1 MGQFNADITITE
13 QRNETSLHID
23 TLPIYDIV
31 ALMNKEDKSVALAVE
46 SALLQIAAA
55 VEAIAAAVKQGG
67 RLFYIGAG
75 TSGRLG
81 ILDAS
86 ECPPTYG
93 VAPELVVGI
102 IAGGPAAITRS
113 IENAEDDPEA
123 GRRDIT
129 AVITA
134 KDVLVGI
141 ASSGTTPYVLGAL
154 AEAKRIGAITV
165 GLSCNTNTPIS
176 AASDYAIEVPVGPE
190 IVTGST
196 RLKAGTAT
204 KMVLN
209 MMSTATMIQLG
220 KVYGNLMVNV
230 QATNAKLR
238 KRVVKIVMEA
248 TGADEATAAAYS
260 QEANGDARIAILML
274 KMGITAE
281 QAASA
286 LEQMNGHFGNTV
298 HLLETQ

>member
-46 SALLQIAAA
+46 SALPQISAA

-102 IAGGPAAITRS
+102 IAGGSAAITRS

-281 QAASA
+281 QAAGA